1 MAEAFRKKS
10 TTLDIS
16 KAYDM
21 SWRYTII
28 KKFKNWK
35 IDGRMLRFIENFM

>member
-1 MAEAFRKKS
+1 MAEAFRKQS

-28 KKFKNWK
+28 EKFKNWK
-35 IDGRMLRFIENFM
+35 IENFM